1 MKTVLFLSDYEDEIE
16 YDAVFEILSKWG
28 IKGITA
34 KPCEICIENGVHG
47 SSFVF
52 RDSPLKPDL
61 VVGYAYEED
70 LIPAMKLMKLWKMM
84 GVTILNDAETLFCGQ
99 NKDLSSAMLNSSP
112 DVRHLPYYKFLEAP
126 SAEALFCVGFPLVA
140 KPVNGAC
147 GRGLFK
153 IDSYDDFIIWFR
165 EQAANIKDYYI
176 QPYIQK
182 KNNEDFRVVVVNHVA
197 VYAYSRRGAN
207 GSWITNLMKDG
218 TGKTFAINALPQE
231 LVSMAEKSS
240 VAAKS
245 LFCGVDIAMDT
256 SNVPFIIEINTCPA
270 IKISRYISGADTLV
284 EHAYAEFIRQV
295 LDHDI

>member
-1 MKTVLFLSDYEDEIE
+1 MYDTCHIISFLKR
-16 YDAVFEILSKWG
+16 L
-28 IKGITA
+28 
-34 KPCEICIENGVHG
+34 
-47 SSFVF
+47 
-52 RDSPLKPDL
+52 L
-61 VVGYAYEED
+61 
-70 LIPAMKLMKLWKMM
+70 
-84 GVTILNDAETLFCGQ
+84 Q
-99 NKDLSSAMLNSSP
+99 
-112 DVRHLPYYKFLEAP
+112 RHF
-126 SAEALFCVGFPLVA
+126 FCVGFPLVA

-245 LFCGVDIAMDT
+245 LFLRCRH
-256 SNVPFIIEINTCPA
+256 
-270 IKISRYISGADTLV
+270 RYGYFKRTI
-284 EHAYAEFIRQV
+284 YY
-295 LDHDI
+295 